1 MGFGLWALVRR
12 IACILAIVAGPT
24 RADDHADVARPI
36 AGFRVRAFPGAHTKV
51 LERTIGYLAH
61 VRVGDPIASRDI
73 PRLERDLISSDL
85 FERVKVTLEPAPDG
99 IGVFVVATVDDKLSW
114 IVGPTAY
121 FLSTNKAAGVGFVEN
136 DLGGRDQKMILY
148 GQIGTQQSILFAT
161 FLDPAVHGTK
171 WTYRLDL
178 YGERREIDEYAN
190 PLEDETDQTTARATD
205 ETFLDAGALVGYT
218 FRWWAVATFRLR
230 GAYVYFRNP
239 RDPNTGATAPSPEK
253 DGWDVTAQ
261 ARLTL
266 DHRYHRFGVTWGPYL
281 DMLVEPSVPGL
292 DSYGYGNSLV
302 RAYYSWELFPEQELE
317 LRSINQLGW
326 RLPFHEDNA
335 LGGATDLRGYLTDQF
350 RGDLNVVFRAEY
362 SVPMFQW
369 WMFKFR
375 ALGFYDWGYSEFL
388 FPRPATVDGGDRNYL
403 PGQLDRG
410 YIRDDIGAGFRVYV
424 KSVVLPLLG
433 VDVAYGIQAKA
444 PEVVFEL
451 GLTDF

>member
-1 MGFGLWALVRR
+1 
-12 IACILAIVAGPT
+12 
-24 RADDHADVARPI
+24 
-36 AGFRVRAFPGAHTKV
+36 
-51 LERTIGYLAH
+51 
-61 VRVGDPIASRDI
+61 
-73 PRLERDLISSDL
+73 
-85 FERVKVTLEPAPDG
+85 
-99 IGVFVVATVDDKLSW
+99 
-114 IVGPTAY
+114 
-121 FLSTNKAAGVGFVEN
+121 
-136 DLGGRDQKMILY
+136 MILY
-148 GQIGTQQSILFAT
+148 GQLGTQQSIFFAT
-161 FLDPAVHGTK
+161 FLDPSVHGTK
-171 WTYRLDL
+171 WTYRIDL
-178 YGERREIDEYAN
+178 YAEHREIDEYAN
-190 PLEDETDQTTARATD
+190 PLEDETDQTTARATE

-239 RDPNTGATAPSPEK
+239 RDPNTGAAEPSPEK

-317 LRSINQLGW
+317 LRSINQMGW

-375 ALGFYDWGYSEFL
+375 ALGFYDWGYAEFL
-388 FPRPATVDGGDRNYL
+388 FPRPDGGDRTYL

-433 VDVAYGIQAKA
+433 VDIAYGIQAKA